1 MLRIII
7 AGLLGGI
14 AMYVWAS
21 VAHIATP
28 LGNTGISV
36 IPNEAPVTAALKASL
51 GDKEGLYIYPASN
64 MQGQTAPG
72 PSGILAYTPGQMEMT
87 PATLAAEFAVELV
100 EALIAAVLLSLA
112 ALRGYVAR
120 VGFVGLVGL
129 AAVMSTNPSYA
140 IWYRFPT
147 SYTLAQMFTDLVGYL
162 VAGLVIA
169 AVLKPR
175 SAAAA

>member
-14 AMYVWAS
+14 AMYVWIS

-28 LGNTGISV
+28 LGNIGMSTIQ
-36 IPNEAPVTAALKASL
+36 NEAPVTAALKASL
-51 GDKEGLYIYPASN
+51 GDRGGLYMYPASN

-87 PATLAAEFAVELV
+87 PTTLASEFAVELM
-100 EALIAAVLLSLA
+100 EALIAAFLLSMT
-112 ALRGYVAR
+112 ALRSYGAR
-120 VGFVGLVGL
+120 VGFVSLVGL
-129 AAVMSTNPSYA
+129 AAVLSTNPSYS

-147 SYTLAQMFTDLVGYL
+147 DYTLAQMFTDLVGYV
-162 VAGLVIA
+162 VAGVVIA
-169 AVLKPR
+169 AILKPR
-175 SAAAA
+175 TVAAA